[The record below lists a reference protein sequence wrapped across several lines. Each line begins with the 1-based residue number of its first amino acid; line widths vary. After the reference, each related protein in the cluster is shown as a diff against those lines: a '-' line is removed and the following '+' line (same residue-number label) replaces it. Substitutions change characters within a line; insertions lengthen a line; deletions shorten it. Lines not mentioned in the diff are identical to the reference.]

1 MRSRI
6 AVTATLPVPYRVL
19 RLASAMTAGVDCRC
33 FVVPCCSGCRF
44 FLSVPS
50 PARNPFVHI
59 GYAELKVRAIGYA
72 ELKVRGKKYSFR
84 APRGILFVYI
94 RVIRGKKY
102 SFRAPRGTICCLVL
116 FMLSFS
122 SFVPSP
128 ARNHLLSFYSS
139 VSPLRKLFPLP
150 SLIIRI
156 KNLIYTI
163 ICALVCI
170 ITA

>member
-33 FVVPCCSGCRF
+33 FVVPCCSSCRF
-44 FLSVPS
+44 LFFRSEPREEPIRAYSCNSWYNIFVPS
-50 PARNPFVHI
+50 YARNP
-59 GYAELKVRAIGYA
+59 
-72 ELKVRGKKYSFR
+72 
-84 APRGILFVYI
+84 
-94 RVIRGKKY
+94 
-102 SFRAPRGTICCLVL
+102 ICCPLLFFVVLVVV
-116 FMLSFS
+116 FIF
-122 SFVPSP
+122 FVPSP

-139 VSPLRKLFPLP
+139 VSPLRKLFPLS
-150 SLIIRI
+150 SLIVRI
-156 KNLIYTI
+156 KNLLYTI